1 MIDHYRCK
9 SFPVAVAT
17 QSHYEA
23 KGYPVELVPWGRG
36 LHGAS
41 PSLINR
47 CGAWR
52 CGRAPLV

>member
-1 MIDHYRCK
+1 MIDHCRCK

-36 LHGAS
+36 YMVRVH
-41 PSLINR
+41 R
-47 CGAWR
+47 
-52 CGRAPLV
+52 

>member
-9 SFPVAVAT
+9 SFPVAVAP

-36 LHGAS
+36 YMVRVH
-41 PSLINR
+41 R
-47 CGAWR
+47 
-52 CGRAPLV
+52 

>member
-23 KGYPVELVPWGRG
+23 KGYPVELVVIPW
-36 LHGAS
+36 S
-41 PSLINR
+41 
-47 CGAWR
+47 
-52 CGRAPLV
+52 